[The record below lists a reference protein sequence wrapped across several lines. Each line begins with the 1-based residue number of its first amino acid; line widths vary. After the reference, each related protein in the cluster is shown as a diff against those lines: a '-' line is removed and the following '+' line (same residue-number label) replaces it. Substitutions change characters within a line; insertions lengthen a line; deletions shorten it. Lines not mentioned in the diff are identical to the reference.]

1 MSLLQTGSLKTW
13 QSPETLSLN
22 RLPARA
28 TLHPYPTA
36 AAARANRRENSPWW
50 RSLDGEWD
58 FRLVGRPEEIT
69 AEFVNP
75 AFVPTAEWTKLPV
88 PSNWT
93 MHGHDRPHYTNVQMP
108 FPHLPPQVPEQN
120 PTGLYRTTLNVPA
133 DWSGRRVILHVG
145 GAESVLYVWLDGQ
158 PVGLAKDTRLP
169 SEFDLTPFVRAGA
182 SHTLAA
188 AVVKWSDASFVE
200 DQDQWWMGGIHREVY
215 VYSQEARH
223 YIEDVFVRGD
233 LGENLRDGRLR
244 VSVRIGAPDDR
255 AKGCAVRVQLY
266 DARGRAVLRTPA
278 EGRPHDKDFWLA
290 PRKIVELD
298 LPVRWPRLWSAE
310 APNLYTVV
318 TSLVAPDGR
327 EIEHT
332 ACRVGFRRIEVRNR
346 QLLINGAPVR
356 ITGVNR
362 HEHDDVRGKA
372 VTREGMLRDVRL
384 MKQFNVNAVRTSH
397 YPNDPHWYDLCDEFG
412 LYVFDEA
419 DVEAH
424 AFYHE
429 LCRDTRY
436 APAFLDRAV
445 RMVERDKN
453 HPSIIAW
460 SLGNESGYGPHHDAM
475 AGWIRHRDPSRVLHY
490 EGAITFNWQGGA
502 AATDI
507 VCPMYAAIK
516 KLIAWAKDR
525 RAPDQRR
532 PLIMCE
538 FSHAMGNSN
547 GSLGDYFDAFDRH
560 PGLQGGFIWEWVD
573 HGIRRRDAQ
582 GRDHW
587 AYGGD
592 FGDEPNDR
600 NFVCDGLV
608 WPDRTPHTGLHEYKH
623 LAQPVRVEAIDARR
637 GRFRVRNRRW
647 FETLSDVRGNWELLV
662 SGDVVAQGR
671 LPVLVAK
678 PQAAQLITLAWPR
691 LTLPPGA
698 EIYVTFRFRTARV
711 MAWCDAGHEVAWSQ
725 LTIPAAALGKTKPAA
740 RAPVAA
746 PAPVSIDENPGGW
759 LVRAGAT
766 EFAVRRA
773 AGALEGL
780 RFDGRE
786 VITRGPQLNIWRAPT
801 DNDGL
806 KLFPVVNWGGARGL
820 TDWLAAGYD
829 RITLAKTDVSCR
841 RQSDGSAL
849 IEIRQRWLCPGA
861 KRFIAHTHRYHVTPA
876 GAVRI
881 ENAFAVDRRLPE
893 LPRLGVSLVV
903 PAALEQLEWFGRGP
917 FENYRDRN
925 RGSVVARHRST
936 VTAQYVPYILPQE
949 HGNKT
954 EVRWLELHDG
964 GRAGVR
970 FTPAKPME
978 ASASHFTAHDL
989 YVAKHTTDLTP
1000 RPEIH
1005 VNLDYAQRGLGTA
1018 SCGPDTLER
1027 YRIQPG
1033 RYALSLAV
1041 SPRSAGNRGENPPAP
1056 PPR

>member
-1 MSLLQTGSLKTW
+1 MELLQTGALKTW

-28 TLHPYPTA
+28 TLYPYPTA
-36 AAARANRRENSPWW
+36 SAARENLRENSPWW

-58 FRLVGRPEEIT
+58 FRLVGRPEEIP
-69 AEFVNP
+69 AEFAQPDFAVG
-75 AFVPTAEWTKLPV
+75 AEWTKLPV

-108 FPHLPPQVPEQN
+108 FPQLPPQVPEQN
-120 PTGLYRTTLNVPA
+120 PTGLYRTTLRVPA

-169 SEFDLTPFVRAGA
+169 SEFDLTPFVRASA
-182 SHTLAA
+182 VHTLAA

-215 VYSQEARH
+215 VYSQAEH
-223 YIEDVFVRGD
+223 YLEDVFARGD
-233 LGENLRDGRLR
+233 LEENLRDGRLW
-244 VSVRIGAPDDR
+244 VSVRLGATDEQ
-255 AKGCAVRVQLY
+255 AIGCAVRVQLY
-266 DARGRAVLRTPA
+266 NARGQVVLRQPA
-278 EGRPHDKDFWLA
+278 KGRPHEKDFWLA
-290 PRKIVELD
+290 PRKIVNFN
-298 LPVRWPRLWSAE
+298 LPVRRPRLWSAE
-310 APNLYTVV
+310 APHLYTLV

-327 EIEHT
+327 EVEHT
-332 ACRVGFRRIEVRNR
+332 ACRVGFRRIEARDR
-346 QLLINGAPVR
+346 KLLVNGAPVR

-362 HEHDDVRGKA
+362 HEHDDVRGKT
-372 VTREGMLRDVRL
+372 VTLEGMLRDVRL
-384 MKQFNVNAVRTSH
+384 MKQCNVNAVRTSH
-397 YPNDPHWYDLCDEFG
+397 YPNDPRWYDLCDEFG

-419 DVEAH
+419 DIEAH
-424 AFYHE
+424 AFYQE

-490 EGAITFNWQGGA
+490 EGAITFDWQGGS

-507 VCPMYAAIK
+507 VCPMYPEIK
-516 KLIAWAKDR
+516 KLVAWAKDR
-525 RAPDQRR
+525 RAADQRR

-547 GSLGDYFDAFDRH
+547 GSLGDYFDAFDRN

-573 HGIRRRDAQ
+573 HGIKRRDAQ
-582 GRDHW
+582 GRDYW

-592 FGDEPNDR
+592 FGDTPNDR

-608 WPDRTPHTGLHEYKH
+608 WPDRTPHTGLFEYKH
-623 LAQPVRVEAIDARR
+623 LAQPVRVETASARH
-637 GRFRVRNRRW
+637 GRFRVLNRRW
-647 FETLSDVRGNWELLV
+647 FETLANLRGTWELLV
-662 SGDVVAQGR
+662 NGDAVAQGALPR
-671 LPVLVAK
+671 LTAK
-678 PQAAQLITLAWPR
+678 PQSAQAITLSWPR
-691 LTLPPGA
+691 VSVPAGA
-698 EIYVTFRFRTARV
+698 EVQVTFRFRTARAT
-711 MAWCDAGHEVAWSQ
+711 AWSEAGHEVAWCQ
-725 LTIPAAALGKTKPAA
+725 HEVPAGAFAKSKPV
-740 RAPVAA
+740 RKPVVKC
-746 PAPVSIDENPGGW
+746 APVSIERNADGW
-759 LVRAGAT
+759 LVRAGNT
-766 EFAVRRA
+766 EFTVRRE
-773 AGALEGL
+773 AGLVEGL
-780 RFDGRE
+780 RFAGRE
-786 VITRGPQLNIWRAPT
+786 VVTRGPQLNVWRAPT

-829 RITLAKTDVSCR
+829 QIALAQTVTTCR
-841 RQSDGSAL
+841 AQRDGSAL
-849 IEIRQRWLCPGA
+849 IEISQRWLCPGA
-861 KRFIAHTHRYHVTPA
+861 KRFIVHTHRYRVSSA
-876 GAVRI
+876 GAVQVD
-881 ENAFAVDRRLPE
+881 NAFVVDRRLPE

-903 PAALEQLEWFGRGP
+903 ATELEQLEWFGRGP
-917 FENYRDRN
+917 LENYRDRN
-925 RGSVVARHRST
+925 RGSILVHHCST

-954 EVRWLELHDG
+954 DVRWLELHDG
-964 GRAGVR
+964 RETGVR
-970 FTPAKPME
+970 FAAARPME

-1000 RPEIH
+1000 RTEVL

-1033 RYALSLAV
+1033 SYTLSFSV
-1041 SPRSAGNRGENPPAP
+1041 SSRAAAS
-1056 PPR
+1056 